1 MSEYKLLKEG
11 NAGRIR
17 SLIDVSYQLRKLV
30 QTLPVIEGLPD
41 SIRDTLLKEYHS
53 LLSSK
58 TDALKASRFNEE
70 IVVNTDDNMSSVT
83 ISNFEIL
90 TETVEGKL
98 QVQVIRLDDGRMTRI
113 LSSHSIPFTKL
124 FDDRG

>member
-58 TDALKASRFNEE
+58 TDAFKASRFNEE